1 MLNNLN
7 NLKNQYHA
15 DEARAI
21 NSYAEARNIERA
33 FRRMRAEALDDV
45 PSSGCD
51 TKKLRDHFKKHL
63 TCDTSKPTP
72 ESLYDN
78 PPEFLQ
84 SLLTISEHH
93 QINIASPSAPEI
105 KQVLS
110 KFKNGKAANDIPPEP
125 LKYARNSKRFLDE
138 LTSVLN
144 EIWTTSTVPKT
155 WGLARLTCLFKIK
168 GSRKDPEMY
177 RGLSVSSSLC
187 KLAVCIILSRQ
198 NGWYEAQLSEPQ
210 HGFRANRGTQD
221 AILTFKSLQQ
231 ISSRMKTKVYC
242 AFVDLTAAFD
252 TIQRPW
258 LFKILRSRLGDPDN
272 SNNNIN
278 VLEALYNSTSAH
290 IAEDEVSLA
299 FELLAGVRQGGPESP
314 SLFCLLMDW
323 VMRIFELRAAKI
335 GLKGV
340 GVCVGVKKLID

>member
-1 MLNNLN
+1 M
-7 NLKNQYHA
+7 
-15 DEARAI
+15 
-21 NSYAEARNIERA
+21 
-33 FRRMRAEALDDV
+33 
-45 PSSGCD
+45 
-51 TKKLRDHFKKHL
+51 KK
-63 TCDTSKPTP
+63 
-72 ESLYDN
+72 
-78 PPEFLQ
+78 
-84 SLLTISEHH
+84 
-93 QINIASPSAPEI
+93 
-105 KQVLS
+105 
-110 KFKNGKAANDIPPEP
+110 
-125 LKYARNSKRFLDE
+125 
-138 LTSVLN
+138 
-144 EIWTTSTVPKT
+144 
-155 WGLARLTCLFKIK
+155 
-168 GSRKDPEMY
+168 
-177 RGLSVSSSLC
+177 
-187 KLAVCIILSRQ
+187 
-198 NGWYEAQLSEPQ
+198 
-210 HGFRANRGTQD
+210 
-221 AILTFKSLQQ
+221 
-231 ISSRMKTKVYC
+231 KVYC